1 MALSN
6 QVFDFADFLR
16 FSCYQILWNSDFFE
30 ETHMKTFKCSSFRSN
45 ETILVIFKHCER
57 FFSTLIYL
65 QSVVGFR
72 KSQKSCSWINR
83 DLCVPCRE
91 ICLEKLFFPWCI
103 SRRFWKKILWL
114 LFLLLLSKFRSSQPF
129 VRKWLLKKRF
139 QIHWSQ
145 FGSLPIWSKYSNR
158 VLAPALFGIF
168 PSLQAGAGS
177 CWDAGVGVHNIALPP
192 SQLKLSIHKF
202 RHGFGTLNNI
212 NKPIQRPIIRLLGV
226 NTRGWII
233 QS

>member
-1 MALSN
+1 MIS
-6 QVFDFADFLR
+6 
-16 FSCYQILWNSDFFE
+16 
-30 ETHMKTFKCSSFRSN
+30 
-45 ETILVIFKHCER
+45 KHCEG
-57 FFSTLIYL
+57 FFHAYL
-65 QSVVGFR
+65 LAVVGFR
-72 KSQKSCSWINR
+72 KSQKSCSCINS

-177 CWDAGVGVHNIALPP
+177 WDAGVGVHNIALPP

-226 NTRGWII
+226 NTRGWIT